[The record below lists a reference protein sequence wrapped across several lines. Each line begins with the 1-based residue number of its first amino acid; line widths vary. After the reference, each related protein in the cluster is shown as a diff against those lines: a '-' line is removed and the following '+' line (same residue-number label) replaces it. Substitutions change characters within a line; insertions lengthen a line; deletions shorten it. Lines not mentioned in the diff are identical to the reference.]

1 MDSFAPKMDPNALQ
15 GLRAMLALLNQQKVS
30 REVDRLF
37 RASRPLTALGN
48 PSTPSVTTMAATGCT
63 LQTPPSIRNIGPLF
77 SARGGASLHKRR
89 STVFQGGDSSRRPN
103 RRWCAMWK
111 GQSYDPRRR
120 ARGSHRIQHRDD
132 VPRSQNNHLVCVSS
146 PSAPENSNVSK
157 IFPYLQAPIRQ
168 HWLKWCYS
176 TVGDNSQN
184 SSPWNNLRA
193 CYKKTAVVFWV
204 IPCID
209 YLV

>member
-1 MDSFAPKMDPNALQ
+1 MDPNALQ
-15 GLRAMLALLNQQKVS
+15 GLHAMLALLNQQKVS

-37 RASRPLTALGN
+37 RASRPLTASGN
-48 PSTPSVTTMAATGCT
+48 PSTPSVTTMAATRCT

-77 SARGGASLHKRR
+77 SARRGASLHKRR

-103 RRWCAMWK
+103 RRWCATWK
-111 GQSYDPRRR
+111 GQSYDPRCR

-132 VPRSQNNHLVCVSS
+132 VPRSQNNHPVCVSS
-146 PSAPENSNVSK
+146 PGASENSNVSK

-168 HWLKWCYS
+168 HWLKCCYS

-184 SSPWNNLRA
+184 SSAWNNLRPR
-193 CYKKTAVVFWV
+193 YKKIAVVFWV

>member
-37 RASRPLTALGN
+37 RASRPLRALGN

-103 RRWCAMWK
+103 RRWCAC
-111 GQSYDPRRR
+111 GR
-120 ARGSHRIQHRDD
+120 ARAMIPDAEREARIAFSTGMT
-132 VPRSQNNHLVCVSS
+132 SQEVRTTILYAFQAQAHL
-146 PSAPENSNVSK
+146 
-157 IFPYLQAPIRQ
+157 R
-168 HWLKWCYS
+168 
-176 TVGDNSQN
+176 TV
-184 SSPWNNLRA
+184 
-193 CYKKTAVVFWV
+193 T
-204 IPCID
+204 
-209 YLV
+209 